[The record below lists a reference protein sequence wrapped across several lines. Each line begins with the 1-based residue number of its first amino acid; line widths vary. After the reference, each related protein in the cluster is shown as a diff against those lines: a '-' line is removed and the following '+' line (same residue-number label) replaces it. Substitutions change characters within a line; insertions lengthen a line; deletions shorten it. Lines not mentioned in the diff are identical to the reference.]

1 MVYKSC
7 NRPSRRNRKCARRN
21 NGSGG
26 SPLSRHHPTMWRQWL
41 LLVSCLFCI
50 HSAQAAP
57 PVTPPLVAIIIDD
70 IGDNL
75 SQGLRAVRLPAP
87 AATALLPLTFYARRL
102 AQIAH
107 KHDKEVMLHLPMEAS
122 DGSAAGPGAVTL
134 AMAAH
139 EFLRTLAS
147 DLARTPPASTI
158 TWAAYSRATP
168 TTCAGS
174 CRPCAGAAIY
184 SSSTAAPP
192 SPPSPS
198 VWRRSKAC
206 RRCADTSFST
216 TTPHPPPSPNNSRA
230 CWTSPGDKAARSP
243 SVIRMRPRSIS
254 SNGVCRNWRR
264 REYKSSPC
272 KPCCNDKLHRRRQD
286 SPPPASTTRRRYP
299 DAISSASRAAHFQ
312 IAPRPLCLHRY
323 I

>member
-57 PVTPPLVAIIIDD
+57 PVPPPLIAVIIDD

-87 AATALLPLTFYARRL
+87 VATAFLPHTFYARRL

-122 DGSAAGPGAVTL
+122 DGAAAGPGAVTL
-134 AMAAH
+134 AMNKQEFQRTH
-139 EFLRTLAS
+139 ES
-147 DLARTPPASTI
+147 DLASLPHVVGINNHMGSLLTSDTDHMRWLMQAMRRRGDLFFVDRRTTD
-158 TWAAYSRATP
+158 
-168 TTCAGS
+168 TTN
-174 CRPCAGAAIY
+174 
-184 SSSTAAPP
+184 T
-192 SPPSPS
+192 
-198 VWRRSKAC
+198 
-206 RRCADTSFST
+206 T
-216 TTPHPPPSPNNSRA
+216 TTPHPPPTPNKTHTNKTTPNNK
-230 CWTSPGDKAARSP
+230 TTRSP

-272 KPCCNDKLHRRRQD
+272 KPCCNDNRHRRRQD